1 MSGIEVRRPYPVLSR
16 EDVDKIRTAA
26 LTGLE
31 RIGVKVGTVQG
42 RKLLQKAGAAVDERS
57 EVVKIPRSLTE
68 EILRQRPVHVVLYAR
83 DPAQHADLDLAH
95 VHLCNNGTGP
105 LTLDFETGERRPS
118 TSKDLADSARVSN
131 ALENLHVFW
140 PMVNANDVDEK
151 VRLYADLKVS
161 FMHTPKHIL
170 YASGANA
177 EEARRLVAMGAAVA
191 GDEDELRQRP
201 IMSSVQTSIAPL
213 QHDGPMM
220 DGAFAFGAAGVPVA
234 IFTMPTPGATG
245 PVTLAGSVTVAAME
259 FLSGLVMCRL
269 ANPGAPVIW
278 GCGVT
283 PLDMRTTTRAGGAPE
298 HGLTG
303 VAITQLAHAF
313 GVPSL
318 TGGFDT
324 TAPVLG
330 TQSAIEG
337 FPQALSVVLGGAD
350 LIVGLGL
357 LEDAK
362 TLSLEKLVIDDEIV
376 RMIKRIAD
384 GIVVNDE
391 TIALDVIERTGI
403 GGMYLGDKH
412 TMKHLRQEQ
421 FLPKLIDR
429 RSIDVWQ
436 KAGAKSLE
444 DRAREKVREALA
456 QPIPYPLESRLV
468 KRLDAMID
476 EASRAVITE
485 PVR

>member
-1 MSGIEVRRPYPVLSR
+1 MSGLAIRRPYPVLSH
-16 EDVDKIRTAA
+16 EDAARIRSAA
-26 LTGLE
+26 IEGLE
-31 RIGVKVGTVQG
+31 RIGVKVGTARG
-42 RKLLQKAGAAVDERS
+42 RKLLRKAGASVDERT
-57 EVVKIPRSLTE
+57 ETAKIPRSLTE
-68 EILRQRPVHVVLYAR
+68 EILGRPPVRVTLHAR
-83 DPAQHADLDLAH
+83 DPQRTAELDFAH

-118 TSKDLADSARVSN
+118 TAKDLADSARVSN
-131 ALENLHVFW
+131 ALEHHHVFW
-140 PMVNANDVDEK
+140 PMCNSNDAPPE
-151 VRLYADLKVS
+151 VRLYVDLKVS
-161 FMHTPKHIL
+161 FMNTPKHIL

-191 GDEDELRQRP
+191 GGHEELRKRP

-220 DGAFAFGAAGVPVA
+220 DGAFAFGAAGVPVS

-269 ANPGAPVIW
+269 ANPAAPVIW

-283 PLDMRTTTRAGGAPE
+283 PLDMKTTTRAGGAPE

-303 VAITQLAHAF
+303 VAITQLAHDF

-324 TAPVLG
+324 TASVPG

-337 FPQALSVVLGGAD
+337 FPQGLSVVLGGAD

-362 TLSLEKLVIDDEIV
+362 TLSLVKLVIDDEEV
-376 RMIKRIAD
+376 AMIKRLAD
-384 GIVVNDE
+384 GIVVDDE
-391 TIALDVIERTGI
+391 TIALDLIEKVGI
-403 GGMYLGDKH
+403 GGMFLAEKH
-412 TMKHLRQEQ
+412 TMRHLRAEQ
-421 FLPKLIDR
+421 FLPTLIDR
-429 RSIDVWQ
+429 RSVDLWDRD
-436 KAGAKSLE
+436 GRMSLE
-444 DRAREKVREALA
+444 DRARAKVREALA
-456 QPIPYPLESRLV
+456 RPVPFPLEPSLIR
-468 KRLDAMID
+468 RLDGMID
-476 EASRAVITE
+476 EASRAEITE
-485 PVR
+485 PIR

>member
-1 MSGIEVRRPYPVLSR
+1 MSGIEIRRPYPVLSR
-16 EDVDKIRTAA
+16 ADVDKIRAA
-26 LTGLE
+26 AITGLE
-31 RIGVKVGTVQG
+31 RIGVKVGTAQG
-42 RKLLQKAGAAVDERS
+42 RKLLKKAGATVDERT
-57 EVVKIPRSLTE
+57 EVVKIPRALTE
-68 EILRQRPVHVVLYAR
+68 EMLRRPPVRTVLYAR
-83 DPAQHADLDLAH
+83 DPEQNADLDLAH
-95 VHLCNNGTGP
+95 VHVCNNGTGP

-131 ALENLHVFW
+131 TLENLHVFW
-140 PMVNANDVDEK
+140 PMVNSNDVPEK

-177 EEARRLVAMGAAVA
+177 EEAKRLVAMGAAVA
-191 GDEDELRQRP
+191 GGADELRQRP

-220 DGAFAFGAAGVPVA
+220 DGAFAFGDAGVPVA

-269 ANPGAPVIW
+269 ANRDAPVIW

-283 PLDMRTTTRAGGAPE
+283 PLDMKTTTRAGGAPE

-318 TGGFDT
+318 CGGFDT
-324 TAPVLG
+324 TASVSG
-330 TQSAIEG
+330 TQSSIEG
-337 FPQALSVVLGGAD
+337 FPQGLSVVLGGAD

-362 TLSLEKLVIDDEIV
+362 TLSLEKLVIDDEEV
-376 RMIKRIAD
+376 RMIRRLAD
-384 GIVVNDE
+384 GIAVNDE
-391 TIALDVIERTGI
+391 TIALDVIEKVGI
-403 GGMYLGDKH
+403 GGMFLAEKH
-412 TMKHLRQEQ
+412 TLKHLREEQ
-421 FLPKLIDR
+421 FLPRIIDR
-429 RSIDVWQ
+429 RSIDLWR
-436 KAGAKSLE
+436 KDGAKSLE
-444 DRAREKVREALA
+444 ERAREKVREALA
-456 QPIPYPLESRLV
+456 RPIPHPLEPRLV

-485 PVR
+485 PIR